1 MVHCA
6 AGRTT
11 FVVGALC
18 AILFSGMIGHAANP
32 HGKDAQT
39 LIFDAPYL
47 EKLPEGK
54 LIYSFEI
61 KTSDKDSFGE
71 SFTDQAALNIMPSKS
86 GAAGLRDISFD
97 MFTGERGRTHGP
109 MTDTKYNIV
118 AALFLEWDLSRMKR
132 FIKGEPA
139 YFRNRVRLAFR
150 DSTKVEEVKL
160 TYEGR
165 EVTGYKL
172 TIQPYL
178 GDPRASSMEVFQ
190 SKIYEYTV
198 SDAIPGGIYD
208 IHIYVPNTAVSGPT
222 QPFIDER
229 MTFARFEKK
238 AGAPK

>member
-1 MVHCA
+1 MVYFA
-6 AGRTT
+6 AGRATL
-11 FVVGALC
+11 VAGAFC
-18 AILFSGMIGHAANP
+18 AVLFSGMIAQGANP
-32 HGKDAQT
+32 EGKDAQT

-47 EKLPEGK
+47 EALPEGK
-54 LIYSFEI
+54 VVYSLEI
-61 KTSDKDSFGE
+61 KTSDKAAFGE
-71 SFTDQAALNIMPSKS
+71 SFADQAALNVMPSKS
-86 GAAGLRDISFD
+86 GAADLRDISFD

-118 AALFLEWDLSRMKR
+118 AALFLEWDLTRMKR

-139 YFRNRVRLAFR
+139 YFRNRVRQAFR
-150 DSTKVEEVKL
+150 ESAKIEEVKL
-160 TYEGR
+160 PYEGR

-178 GDPRASSMEVFQ
+178 GDPRAASMEIFQ

-198 SDAIPGGIYD
+198 SDAVPGGIYD
-208 IHIYVPNTAVSGPT
+208 IHIYVPNTAVGGPT

-238 AGAPK
+238 AGEQK